1 MNITSKITEK
11 VIKKTILITLETP
24 EEVATF
30 ARMILDIDPKMCGDE
45 AIANEIRNAIRVEL
59 ER

>member
-1 MNITSKITEK
+1 MNIRSAITEK
-11 VIKKTILITLETP
+11 VIKKTIIITLETP
-24 EEVATF
+24 EEVNTF
-30 ARMILDIDPKMCGDE
+30 ARMIRDIDPKICGDE